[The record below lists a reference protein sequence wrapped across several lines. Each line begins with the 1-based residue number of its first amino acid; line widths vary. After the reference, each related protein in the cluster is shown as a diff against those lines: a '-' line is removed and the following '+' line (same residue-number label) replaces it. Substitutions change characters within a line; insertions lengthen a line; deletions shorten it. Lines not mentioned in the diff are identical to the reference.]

1 MNPPASRP
9 PTSHLPPSPTSHHP
23 PPLDAA
29 APTVN
34 IASAFFFSLSHLKKH
49 FPTTVKGRWA
59 GREWVWR
66 EGGGIGDGCL
76 VVVGLDVLPLPR
88 RLGPQSVY
96 IWHCL
101 SPGPPPQTGRE
112 AAAGGSECQSQ
123 VCYSGIITSLP
134 FITNCTF
141 SMLYFYPSIRKLSLE
156 WWKNCY
162 AQVCFDRG

>member
-9 PTSHLPPSPTSHHP
+9 PTSHQPQPPTTPHHWT
-23 PPLDAA
+23 LQLH
-29 APTVN
+29 
-34 IASAFFFSLSHLKKH
+34 SKYSFCFFSLSLHLKKH

-59 GREWVWR
+59 GREWVWG
-66 EGGGIGDGCL
+66 GGGIGDGCL

-134 FITNCTF
+134 FIKNCTF
-141 SMLYFYPSIRKLSLE
+141 SMFYFYL
-156 WWKNCY
+156 
-162 AQVCFDRG
+162 